1 MKAEGGCARRH
12 KMSTRSLWYRSLRST
27 YPPGTEESP
36 SASWFR
42 AGLLAILTA
51 GWFNIAQALELQGE
65 PVQGGLIFGLTQPGN
80 QIFLDGTEIMVSR
93 EGKFLIGF
101 GRDETGERL
110 LRVKGGPDGEQLV
123 MLTVSLR
130 EYDIEKVD
138 GLPPRTVTPDPAAAK
153 RIAEEAA
160 MVSSARSRRDS
171 RTDYDVGFTWP
182 AQGRISG
189 VYGSQRIL
197 NGEPRRPHFG
207 LDIAAPTGS
216 PVYAPAAGI
225 VTLNHPDMY
234 FSGGTLILDH
244 GQGLSSTFLH
254 LSKILVE
261 AGTTVQQGDLIAE
274 IGSTGRASGP
284 HLDWRMNWLN
294 RRVDPQLLMNGTP
307 QQILE

>member
-1 MKAEGGCARRH
+1 MC
-12 KMSTRSLWYRSLRST
+12 RSLWLH
-27 YPPGTEESP
+27 
-36 SASWFR
+36 
-42 AGLLAILTA
+42 AGLFTIVAT
-51 GWFNIAQALELQGE
+51 GWFNIAQALELHGE
-65 PVQGGLIFGLTQPGN
+65 CIQGGLIFGLTQPGN
-80 QIFLDGTEIMVSR
+80 QIFLDDTEVMVSG

-110 LRVKGGPDGEQLV
+110 LRVKGGPGFDELV
-123 MLTVSLR
+123 TLTVAPR
-130 EYDIEKVD
+130 EYNIEKVD

-171 RTDYDVGFTWP
+171 RTDYAPGFAWP

-207 LDIAAPTGS
+207 LDIAAPAGS

-294 RRVDPQLLMNGTP
+294 RRVDPQLLMKGTP

>member
-1 MKAEGGCARRH
+1 MFH
-12 KMSTRSLWYRSLRST
+12 TL
-27 YPPGTEESP
+27 
-36 SASWFR
+36 WFR
-42 AGLLAILTA
+42 AGLLTIVAA
-51 GWFNIAQALELQGE
+51 GWFNTALALELNGE
-65 PVQGGLIFGLTQPGN
+65 AIQGGLIFGLTQPGN
-80 QIFLDGTEIMVSR
+80 QVFLGETEVMVSG

-101 GRDETGERL
+101 GRDETGEYL
-110 LRVKGGPDGEQLV
+110 LRVKGEQDGGEVVTLNV
-123 MLTVSLR
+123 IPR
-130 EYDIEKVD
+130 EYNIEKVD
-138 GLPPRTVTPDPAAAK
+138 GLPPKTVTPDPAAAK
-153 RIAEEAA
+153 RIAEEQA

-171 RTDYDVGFTWP
+171 RTDYAPGFAWP

-197 NGEPRRPHFG
+197 NGEPRRPHYG
-207 LDIAAPTGS
+207 LDIAAPAGS

-294 RRVDPQLLMNGTP
+294 RRVDPQLLMKGAP
-307 QQILE
+307 QQILDQED